1 MDDLFSSAAPP
12 PPKQRKIYRVAEIT
26 RLIKTTLE
34 NEIGNVWIE
43 GEISNFLLHSS
54 GHMYFSLKD
63 TEGLIKAAM
72 FRGSQRGLTVQ
83 PANGITVRAYGR
95 ISAYPLRS
103 EFQII
108 VERIE
113 AVGKGTLQEQFDK
126 LKEKLSKE
134 GLFESARKKPLPLL
148 PRHIGIVTS
157 RTGDVIRDML
167 HILSRRYPN
176 LHIVLV
182 PVRVQGEG
190 AAQDI
195 AAAIDLL
202 NRRGGID
209 VMIVG
214 RGGGSLEDLWAFNE
228 EVVARAIARSTIP
241 VISAV
246 GHEPDVTISDYV
258 ADVRAPTPSAA
269 AELVVGRKEAFEET
283 LHNAERSLVR
293 ALQTRALELRNRV
306 TRAGTSYVF
315 REPHNLLKHF
325 LQRIDGLKMG
335 LVNELRGAYIQRQ
348 QRTDALTQSLHHR
361 MELSVQRCRQDVG
374 RYASQLRALS
384 PLAVLERGFSITSGS
399 DGRILRDAA
408 DVRAGDAVETRLHQ
422 GSFTSTVTD
431 QKKGEDHDRTRK
443 K

>member
-1 MDDLFSSAAPP
+1 MPDLFNSPP
-12 PPKQRKIYRVAEIT
+12 PPRQRKIYRVAEIT

-34 NEIGNVWIE
+34 NEIGNVWVE

-72 FRGSQRGLTVQ
+72 FRGSQRGLAVQ
-83 PANGITVRAYGR
+83 PANGISVRAYGR

-108 VERIE
+108 VEKIE
-113 AVGKGTLQEQFDK
+113 AVGKGSLQEQFEQ

-134 GLFESARKKPLPLL
+134 GLFDASRKKTLPLL
-148 PRHIGIVTS
+148 PQHIGIVTS

-176 LHIVLV
+176 LHIVLA
-182 PVRVQGEG
+182 PVKVQGEG
-190 AAQDI
+190 AAQEI
-195 AAAIDLL
+195 AAAIDLF

-228 EVVARAIARSTIP
+228 EVVARAIARSAIP

-246 GHEPDVTISDYV
+246 GHEPDVTISDFV

-269 AELVVGRKEAFEET
+269 AELVVGQKEAFEES
-283 LHNAERSLVR
+283 LRNSERSLVR
-293 ALQTRALELRNRV
+293 ALQTRALELRNRL

-315 REPHNLLKHF
+315 REPHNLLRHF
-325 LQRIDGLKMG
+325 LQRIDGLKTG
-335 LVNELRGAYIQRQ
+335 LVNELRGAYVQRQ
-348 QRTDALTQSLHHR
+348 QRTDSLAQSLHHR
-361 MELSVQRCRQDVG
+361 MELSIQRSRQDIG
-374 RYASQLRALS
+374 RYESQLRALS
-384 PLAVLERGFSITSGS
+384 PLAVLDRGFSITSAP
-399 DGRILRDAA
+399 DGRILRD
-408 DVRAGDAVETRLHQ
+408 VEGIRAGDVVETRLHQ

-431 QKKGEDHDRTRK
+431 QQKGEDHGRTRK